1 VVPSSSDLLDILAMA
16 GGSTTAHR
24 QAQVRITRGDRTV
37 TRTLSNLVKERALEM
52 DLAPG
57 DRILVQP
64 RASYFYAFGAVLR
77 PGEQPYDADDISLSR
92 MLARISGLEDNRANP
107 AAVFIYRH
115 QAPDLTQLVA
125 HGKPVA
131 DPTQVIY
138 RLNLRDPAGFFI
150 SQTFP
155 VLPDDLVYVGDSAIA
170 ETAKVFQIVT
180 GLSSLGAIPHNFG
193 AGY

>member
-1 VVPSSSDLLDILAMA
+1 MA